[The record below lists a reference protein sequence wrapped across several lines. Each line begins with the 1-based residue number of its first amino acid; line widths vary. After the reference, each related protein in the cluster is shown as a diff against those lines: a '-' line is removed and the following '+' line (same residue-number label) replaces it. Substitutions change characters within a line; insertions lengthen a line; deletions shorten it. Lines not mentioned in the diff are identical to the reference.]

1 MSLLWTME
9 YAQTL
14 YLDQISLVENVEIA
28 NRRGRSVMG
37 AFGTFGLRKVQ
48 SKNED
53 VNQRNSEVDVE
64 LNLGFLE
71 LNVFIHLEVLGDV
84 FAAGIRILLLILPVF
99 TVIHWHIHATVQEF
113 FTKTDLRLHRMAH
126 AKMCSLR
133 HPNGGEEHKK
143 GERYGE
149 NCFH

>member
-1 MSLLWTME
+1 MSLLWTLE
-9 YAQTL
+9 CAQTL
-14 YLDQISLVENVEIA
+14 YLDQVSLVENVEIA
-28 NRRGRSVMG
+28 NRRGRCVIV

-53 VNQRNSEVDVE
+53 VNRRNSEVDVE

-71 LNVFIHLEVLGDV
+71 MNVFIHLEVLGDV
-84 FAAGIRILLLILPVF
+84 FAAGIRILLLVF
-99 TVIHWHIHATVQEF
+99 TVIHRHIHAAVQVF
-113 FTKTDLRLHRMAH
+113 FTKTDLRLHRMPH